1 MDEKKS
7 IKVSL
12 GTVVCIFII
21 FILIIALI
29 WMYVHYNY
37 ISDNNNTSNIEDTV
51 NTNNIIT
58 NTESSNNQA
67 IAKSLDIDS
76 QEVKRLYKYILKFNY
91 YHETL
96 VYQENKVTYNNIDN
110 QLKLL
115 TIFDNLDENQAQKVK
130 TDDYTCVVEDDG
142 NSYKYLYTKET
153 VEAKAKEIF
162 GKNATVVH
170 ENCSPYDSYSRIYED
185 GIYTCF
191 SYAGGGDV
199 PWSSSRNILL
209 KAETD
214 GNNIYLYDTYIHLV
228 SVDNIINGVNH
239 YGTFDIYA
247 TSDRKVS
254 IAEKVDL
261 EKNGVYEG
269 TENLS
274 GDAYDSKY
282 ISNLLNIIDNKNKTF
297 KHTFSKD
304 SNGNYYWVSTE
315 IVD

>member
-1 MDEKKS
+1 M
-7 IKVSL
+7 
-12 GTVVCIFII
+12 FII

-29 WMYVHYNY
+29 LMYVHYNY
-37 ISDNNNTSNIEDTV
+37 ISDNNKSNIEDTT
-51 NTNNIIT
+51 NINNINT
-58 NTESSNNQA
+58 NTESSNNQT
-67 IAKSLDIDS
+67 IIKSLDIDS
-76 QEVKRLYKYILKFNY
+76 QQVEQLYKYILKLNY
-91 YHETL
+91 HHEIL
-96 VYQENKVTYNNIDN
+96 VYQENKVTHNNIDN

-130 TDDYTCVVEDDG
+130 VDDDTIVLEEDG
-142 NSYKYLYTKET
+142 NLCEHFYTKDENGSAYQYLYTKEI

-162 GKNATVVH
+162 GENATVVH
-170 ENCSPYDSYSRIYED
+170 ENCSPYAGYMRSYKD

-191 SYAGGGDV
+191 SYQGGGDT
-199 PWSSSRNILL
+199 PWSSSQNILL

-228 SVDNIINGVNH
+228 SVDNIKNGVNRL
-239 YGTFDIYA
+239 GTYNIYA
-247 TSDRKVS
+247 TSDRKIS

-261 EKNGVYEG
+261 EEKGVYEG
-269 TENLS
+269 TKNLS
-274 GDAYDSKY
+274 EYAYEAKY
-282 ISNLLNIIDNKNKTF
+282 INNLLNIIDNKNKTF